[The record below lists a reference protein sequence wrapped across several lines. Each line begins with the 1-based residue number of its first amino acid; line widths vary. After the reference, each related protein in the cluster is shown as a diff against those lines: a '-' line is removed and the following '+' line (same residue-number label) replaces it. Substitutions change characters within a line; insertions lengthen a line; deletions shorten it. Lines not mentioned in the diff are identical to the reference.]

1 MFLFGLLWLLGV
13 TKRLS
18 LGFSHAL
25 MSFVCLVVGD
35 IAFLLLT
42 FFDVLFC
49 TVCFDGLNLSTCLI
63 YIFPLS
69 FLTLIFFISLENS
82 YFCLQES

>member
-42 FFDVLFC
+42 FFDV
-49 TVCFDGLNLSTCLI
+49 GSASSALSV
-63 YIFPLS
+63 
-69 FLTLIFFISLENS
+69 LTA
-82 YFCLQES
+82 